1 MPATGAHPRGS
12 AAIRPLTLD
21 DGQAFA
27 LFASRVPEGDRRFLK
42 ENLEDPAPDLAGA
55 HRDTRER
62 RLVAVTESGIVGVA
76 GAFPGSGWSSHVAEL
91 RVLVIPD
98 HRGAGL
104 GRQLARSALVAAL
117 ELGCTH
123 AYVEVVAEQEALVSM
138 FQDLGFVPE
147 AILADFVRDGEGEF
161 HDLML
166 LTHRAQDQVP
176 LSQLRELSEA
186 GL

>member
-1 MPATGAHPRGS
+1 MPATGAQPPS
-12 AAIRPLTLD
+12 AVAIRPLTHE
-21 DGQAFA
+21 DGRAFA
-27 LFASRVPEGDRRFLK
+27 LFASLVPDGDRRFLK
-42 ENLEDPAPDLAGA
+42 EDLQDSAGEFA
-55 HRDTRER
+55 RFLREAQER

-91 RVLVIPD
+91 RVLVAPS
-98 HRGAGL
+98 HRGRGL
-104 GRQLARSALVAAL
+104 GRELARSALVAAL

-147 AILADFVRDGEGEF
+147 AILADFVRDGEGQF

-176 LSQLRELSEA
+176 LRQVLDLLEV
-186 GL
+186 GP